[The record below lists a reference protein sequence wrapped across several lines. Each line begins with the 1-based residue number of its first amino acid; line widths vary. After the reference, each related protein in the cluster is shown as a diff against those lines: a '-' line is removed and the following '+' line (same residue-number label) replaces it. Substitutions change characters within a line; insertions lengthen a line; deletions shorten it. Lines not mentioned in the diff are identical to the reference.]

1 MKKECLKTIGQKKQK
16 NNTIV
21 YGVMESAAL
30 VKNGNLKRHY
40 VTKYN
45 ISTNF
50 QYSH

>member
-1 MKKECLKTIGQKKQK
+1 MFKDNWTKKNKKT
-16 NNTIV
+16 TRLF
-21 YGVMESAAL
+21 MESAAL